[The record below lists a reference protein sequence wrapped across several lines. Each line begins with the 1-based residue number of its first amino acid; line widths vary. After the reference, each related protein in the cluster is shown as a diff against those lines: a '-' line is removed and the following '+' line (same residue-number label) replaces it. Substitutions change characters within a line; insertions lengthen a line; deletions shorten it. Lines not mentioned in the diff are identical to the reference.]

1 MTWWDSIY
9 SLFVQT
15 VTNARIF
22 PQRQSEGYILLEP
35 HESKSRAPPHADN
48 QIPLRALF
56 VPPVIIS
63 ISNFGIL
70 CLLEI
75 AFRALQPLFYATPIE
90 HGGLGLSPATIGI
103 LMALFGT
110 IDGIFEAFYFA
121 KLVKRWGP
129 KRLYIAG
136 IVSFVP
142 LFGLLPVINSLARRW
157 EYASIALWVVLFIQ
171 LPLFIIMDIAF
182 SKISLQP
189 CSVMHLHPYLPTGC
203 MFMFIAAAAPNPYSV
218 GTTNGLSH
226 VVASSV
232 RAIGPALATSLF
244 SLTMENNWLGG
255 YAVYAILATIAII
268 GCYVANYLPREI
280 WSRKGEFE
288 E

>member
-171 LPLFIIMDIAF
+171 LPLYIIMDIAF
-182 SKISLQP
+182 SKTSLQP
-189 CSVMHLHPYLPTGC
+189 CSCHAFTSVSPYRLHVYVHRGGSAESLLSRNHKW
-203 MFMFIAAAAPNPYSV
+203 FIARRSFKR
-218 GTTNGLSH
+218 TSH
-226 VVASSV
+226 WSS
-232 RAIGPALATSLF
+232 IGNIF
-244 SLTMENNWLGG
+244 
-255 YAVYAILATIAII
+255 ILA
-268 GCYVANYLPREI
+268 YY
-280 WSRKGEFE
+280 GE
-288 E
+288 